1 MRKEPVAIGR
11 ACEELIAIPTDGEN
25 IIPANMKNVKTGL
38 EDKLVVSM
46 NISDHIPGDHKKI
59 LAIPDGNRGAILPD
73 FKTELWGRSFFVG
86 LKGIG
91 ARTSMFEDGPLD
103 FGGLS
108 LSHEPQFMSES
119 WFGENPWGA
128 MSQKVC
134 IEDKLVTELVNR
146 GSING
151 FYICPMI
158 RATPLPEWLMKEAK
172 SHFWYRRL
180 DRPGPYYQQARLMP
194 SDVRLFY
201 QSEATLGRKTAEVLK
216 AFRISSSE
224 DMDSFIDKYIS
235 SGIAALTLITRTV
248 QKHEIWGLAALDFI
262 DVWLDKDSVLAPDG
276 TIYFAD
282 IEGLDWIPLR
292 DEAEAILR
300 MKRQFDRN
308 YYEFMYGLDILLKER
323 QRLSNLHTSRLELR
337 QILAERLD
345 LALKRDLFVELNRT
359 ENTLYI
365 ELIPQGEEVP
375 KVSIKMLDFN

>member
-1 MRKEPVAIGR
+1 MRKDPVAIGR
-11 ACEELIAIPTDGEN
+11 AYEELIAIPTDGEN

-38 EDKLVVSM
+38 ENKLVVSRK
-46 NISDHIPGDHKKI
+46 ISDRIPGDHKKI

-73 FKTELWGRSFFVG
+73 LKVELWDRSFFVG

-128 MSQKVC
+128 MSQKGC
-134 IEDKLVTELVNR
+134 IEDKLVTELISQ

-151 FYICPMI
+151 FFFCPMI

-201 QSEATLGRKTAEVLK
+201 QSEATLGKKTTEVLK
-216 AFRISSSE
+216 AFKISSNE
-224 DMDSFIDKYIS
+224 DLDSFIDNYIS
-235 SGIAALTLITRTV
+235 SGIAALTLISRTV
-248 QKHEIWGLAALDFI
+248 QQHEIWGLAALDFI

-282 IEGLDWIPLR
+282 IEGLDWVPLR

-300 MKRQFDRN
+300 IKRQFDRN
-308 YYEFMYGLDILLKER
+308 YYEFMYGLDTLLKER
-323 QRLSNLHTSRLELR
+323 QHLSGLPTPRWELR
-337 QILAERLD
+337 QVLAERLE
-345 LALKRDLFVELNRT
+345 LALKRDPFVELNRA
-359 ENTLYI
+359 EHTLYI
-365 ELIPQGEEVP
+365 ELIPHSEKVP
-375 KVSIKMLDFN
+375 KVTIKMLNFN